1 MKVWPRKSKGSW
13 GASHMYH
20 WVAQNP
26 VRAVYQFLKTTGK
39 VAGVCLCLMIWS
51 GLILGSIADKCSAQ
65 SKWATPAQIEGPYY
79 PKTKPEEID
88 SNLLKIGKQELAEG
102 MPLKLEGKIFDQK
115 GRPIVGAKIEI
126 WQCDNNGIYNHPK
139 APNRDRFD
147 SRFQGFGSSL
157 TDLEGYFGFLTI
169 MPVAD
174 HKRPPHIHVK
184 IYRENRE
191 ALTTQLYLKDHPE
204 NNRDGLLSL
213 MLYPGQKKL
222 LIDPIPSKLDHGLKG
237 QSAWFDFVLAKNF

>member
-1 MKVWPRKSKGSW
+1 MKVWLHKNKASW
-13 GASHMYH
+13 DASHMDC
-20 WVAQNP
+20 WFAQSP
-26 VRAVYQFLKTTGK
+26 ARALDQFVKATGK
-39 VAGVCLCLMIWS
+39 VVGFCLCLMTWS
-51 GLILGSIADKCSAQ
+51 GFILGSISHASSAQ

-79 PKTKPEEID
+79 PKLKPEEID
-88 SNLLKIGKQELAEG
+88 SNLLTVSDGGPAEG
-102 MPLKLEGKIFDQK
+102 IPLKLEGKIFDQK

-126 WQCDNNGIYNHPK
+126 WQCDNKGIYNHPK
-139 APNRDRFD
+139 APNRDGFD
-147 SRFQGFGSSL
+147 SRFQGFGSAF
-157 TDLEGYFGFLTI
+157 TDLEGYFSFLTI

-204 NNRDGLLSL
+204 NNRDGILSL
-213 MLYPGQKKL
+213 MLYPGQQKL
-222 LIDPIPSKLDHGLKG
+222 LIDPIPSKLDLGLKG